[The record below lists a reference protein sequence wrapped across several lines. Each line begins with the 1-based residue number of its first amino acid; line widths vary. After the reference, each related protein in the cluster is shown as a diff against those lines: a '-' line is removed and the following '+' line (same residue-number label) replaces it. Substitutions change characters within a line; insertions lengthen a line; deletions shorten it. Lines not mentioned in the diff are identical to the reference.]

1 MKPLGCSE
9 TLVRNCH
16 CSLRNFR
23 GERRS
28 HLLRGGSLNS
38 RITEIVERHSFLNRG
53 SDIVSVI
60 KQPKSAWIKE
70 QADNIE

>member
-1 MKPLGCSE
+1 MKPLGFPE

-16 CSLRNFR
+16 CSLRNFP

-38 RITEIVERHSFLNRG
+38 RITEVVGRHSFLSRS
-53 SDIVSVI
+53 SDVVSAV
-60 KQPKSAWIKE
+60 KPLKSARLNE
-70 QADNIE
+70 QADSND